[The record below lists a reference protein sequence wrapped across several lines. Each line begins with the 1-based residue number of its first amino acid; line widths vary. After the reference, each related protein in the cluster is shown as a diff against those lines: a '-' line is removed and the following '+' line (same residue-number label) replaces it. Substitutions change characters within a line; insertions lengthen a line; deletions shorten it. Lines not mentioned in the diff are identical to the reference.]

1 MAMARATGHRLDH
14 ECWSGGPQIMRHA
27 GRKKTDHAKEL
38 TIVAVMRNANLE
50 KKLRMHSHRM
60 EPKSGADSL
69 FTPHVFF
76 ARRNA

>member
-1 MAMARATGHRLDH
+1 MARATGHRLDH

-60 EPKSGADSL
+60 EPEIRARL
-69 FTPHVFF
+69 TFTRRVF
-76 ARRNA
+76 ARLEA